1 MELILTNE
9 TFNINNIM
17 IKYSKI
23 NQKIIYQIDNIYL
36 LGIPLKLNNYN
47 LLSENEKMLILKLK
61 DKNTISILKKINN
74 FFTEKYKT
82 KYKPFINKDNIIK
95 LRKNEIKKYK
105 DTENIYI
112 SINNIKKRSSFITIH
127 IFAI

>member
-1 MELILTNE
+1 
-9 TFNINNIM
+9 
-17 IKYSKI
+17 
-23 NQKIIYQIDNIYL
+23 
-36 LGIPLKLNNYN
+36 
-47 LLSENEKMLILKLK
+47 MLILKLK